1 MSSPLDNPHAQ
12 PPGEYEFQ
20 QHEEEIIR
28 DLAGAMRFVGI
39 FFIVI
44 AVLLGV
50 FGALK
55 IPSDANEGGANLVQ
69 ALLSFLLG
77 TWTYRAAQSFK
88 LVVETEGNDI
98 ANLMNAL
105 FQLKRIYVFQK
116 WALIITVAFIVLGM
130 IYIFLVLQ
138 SFRG

>member
-1 MSSPLDNPHAQ
+1 MSSPPDDPHAR

-20 QHEEEIIR
+20 RHEEDILR
-28 DLAGAMRFVGI
+28 DLAGAMRFVGVS
-39 FFIVI
+39 FIVI

-55 IPSDANEGGANLVQ
+55 IPSDATEGSTNLAQ
-69 ALLSFLLG
+69 AVLSLLLG

-88 LVVETEGNDI
+88 LVIETEGNDI

-116 WALIITVAFIVLGM
+116 WALVVSVAFIVLGM
-130 IYIFLVLQ
+130 IYLLVLVQ
-138 SFRG
+138 GLRG